1 MSILVYDGL
10 RELIKR
16 EFTDRNMATTDN
28 TVNAAVSLITTV
40 MEDYRSKSLQL
51 VGTALPSTG
60 VAGTIYLQSKS
71 EPNEKNRF
79 IAYVFENGKFVQ
91 VGSSFFPEDFE
102 YDSELNINSK
112 ITVENK
118 AIKTVIDSKYDLSK
132 VINNVVY
139 NDANSVHADDTP
151 TSSSIQ
157 AELDAKLGYEDG
169 SPISKEQLWQ
179 IFRPELTR
187 LIYPKILLD
196 CKSAGSYTRFYRL
209 EGKDM
214 LTGLR
219 YKSGLSGMPNVDLNR
234 NVYWTGI
241 FTDLSSDRDI
251 RIIFKISAPS
261 SYSFFIDSGLYDSYN
276 LPSEYEIY
284 THWENSDIN
293 MVFMCL
299 DPIPIGLLKKLMI
312 NFKAAPGCKLK
323 ISTYTSDTPTSIT
336 SDFWRQHLNGDF
348 VPIQENVFY
357 DNTYTDGI
365 PFYGFNN

>member
-102 YDSELNINSK
+102 HDSELNVNSK

-118 AIKTVIDSKYDLSK
+118 AIKTAIDSKYDLSK

-179 IFRPELTR
+179 VFRPELNR
-187 LIYPKILLD
+187 LVYPWIKID
-196 CKSAGSYTRFYRL
+196 MQAGYDYTDATRL

-214 LTGLR
+214 FTGIK
-219 YKSGLSGMPNVDLNR
+219 YKSGLDTAIRSSYNGQT
-234 NVYWTGI
+234 WTYTGT
-241 FTDLSSDRDI
+241 FFDTASNRDI
-251 RIIFKISAPS
+251 RIDVAIPPAGSAEFIVSDRMYDAERYPSAFRISRYIYNPYA
-261 SYSFFIDSGLYDSYN
+261 GLY
-276 LPSEYEIY
+276 
-284 THWENSDIN
+284 
-293 MVFMCL
+293 FRFL
-299 DPIPIGLLKKLMI
+299 DPVPVGILNNLII
-312 NFKAAPGCKLK
+312 NFKAGSAKHLK
-323 ISTYTSDTPTSIT
+323 ITTELSDTGKDNSYTT
-336 SDFWRQHLNGDF
+336 
-348 VPIQENVFY
+348 IQNNVIY
-357 DNTYTDGI
+357 DNTYTEGI
-365 PFYGFNN
+365 PFYGFN

>member
-1 MSILVYDGL
+1 MYFVMGVKYISILVYDGL

-102 YDSELNINSK
+102 HDSELNVNSK

-118 AIKTVIDSKYDLSK
+118 AIKTAIDSKYDLSK

-151 TSSSIQ
+151 TSSAIQ

-179 IFRPELTR
+179 IFRPELNR
-187 LIYPKILLD
+187 LVYPWIKID
-196 CKSAGSYTRFYRL
+196 MQAGYDYADATRL

-214 LTGLR
+214 LTGIK
-219 YKSGLSGMPNVDLNR
+219 YKSGLGTAFGVGGLGSK
-234 NVYWTGI
+234 YTGT
-241 FTDLSSDRDI
+241 FFDTASNRDI
-251 RIIFKISAPS
+251 RIQVALNIYNVPNAMYDAERYPSAYNIRGYFYEP
-261 SYSFFIDSGLYDSYN
+261 YVWLY
-276 LPSEYEIY
+276 
-284 THWENSDIN
+284 
-293 MVFMCL
+293 FRFL
-299 DPIPIGLLKKLMI
+299 DPVPVGILNNLII
-312 NFKAAPGCKLK
+312 NFKTGATKHLK
-323 ISTYTSDTPTSIT
+323 ITTELSDTGKDNSYTT
-336 SDFWRQHLNGDF
+336 
-348 VPIQENVFY
+348 IQNNVIY
-357 DNTYTDGI
+357 DNTYTEGI
-365 PFYGFNN
+365 PFYGFN

>member
-40 MEDYRSKSLQL
+40 MEDYRSKTLQL
-51 VGTALPSTG
+51 VGTTLPSTG

-102 YDSELNINSK
+102 HDSELNINSK
-112 ITVENK
+112 VTVENR
-118 AIKTVIDSKYDLSK
+118 AIKIAIDSKYDTNK

-151 TSSSIQ
+151 TSSAIQ
-157 AELDAKLGYEDG
+157 AALDTKLGYEDG
-169 SPISKEQLWQ
+169 SPISKAQLWQ
-179 IFRPELTR
+179 IFRPELNR
-187 LIYPKILLD
+187 LVYPKISLT
-196 CKSAGSYTRFYRL
+196 CKSYGGEAEFYRL

-219 YKSGLSGMPNVDLNR
+219 YKSGLSRMINKNLNDYD
-234 NVYWTGI
+234 YWTGI
-241 FTDLSSDRDI
+241 FTDLASDRNI
-251 RIIFKISAPS
+251 RIMFKIIAP
-261 SYSFFIDSGLYDSYN
+261 YQTYFYINAGLYDSYN
-276 LPSEYEIY
+276 YPSEYLISTRSYIKMEF
-284 THWENSDIN
+284 
-293 MVFMCL
+293 VFVDPVPVGIL
-299 DPIPIGLLKKLMI
+299 DNLII
-312 NFKAAPGCKLK
+312 NFKAGTKYQLT
-323 ISTYTSDTPTSIT
+323 IITELSDTGEDNSYTT
-336 SDFWRQHLNGDF
+336 
-348 VPIQENVFY
+348 IQNNVIY
-357 DNTYTDGI
+357 DNTYTEGI
-365 PFYGFNN
+365 PFYGFN

>member
-102 YDSELNINSK
+102 HDSELNVNSH

-118 AIKTVIDSKYDLSK
+118 AIKTAIDSKYDLSK

-151 TSSSIQ
+151 TSSAIQ

-179 IFRPELTR
+179 IFRPELNR
-187 LIYPKILLD
+187 LVYPKILLT
-196 CKSAGSYTRFYRL
+196 CKSTSSGAKFYRL

-219 YKSGLSGMPNVDLNR
+219 YKSGFESMLNRDLN
-234 NVYWTGI
+234 YLKSYCTGI
-241 FTDLSSDRDI
+241 FTDLSSDRSV
-251 RIIFKISAPS
+251 RIDFKINAPNA
-261 SYSFFIDSGLYDSYN
+261 YSFYTYPDLYDSYKY
-276 LPSEYEIY
+276 PSEYLIQTNWKY
-284 THWENSDIN
+284 ADIN
-293 MVFMCL
+293 MGFVFL
-299 DPIPIGLLKKLMI
+299 DPVPVGILDNLII
-312 NFKAAPGCKLK
+312 NFKAESANQPLK
-323 ISTYTSDTPTSIT
+323 ITTELSDTGKGNSYTT
-336 SDFWRQHLNGDF
+336 
-348 VPIQENVFY
+348 IQNNVIY
-357 DNTYTDGI
+357 DNTYTEGI
-365 PFYGFNN
+365 PFYGFN

>member
-28 TVNAAVSLITTV
+28 TVNAAVNLITTV
-40 MEDYRSKSLQL
+40 MEDYRSKTLQL
-51 VGTALPSTG
+51 VGTSLPSTG

-102 YDSELNINSK
+102 HDSELNINSK
-112 ITVENK
+112 VTVENR
-118 AIKTVIDSKYDLSK
+118 AIKIAIDSKYDTNK

-151 TSSSIQ
+151 TSSAIQ
-157 AELDAKLGYEDG
+157 AVLDTKLGYEDG
-169 SPISKEQLWQ
+169 SPISKTQLWQ

-187 LIYPKILLD
+187 LVYPKILLT
-196 CKSAGSYTRFYRL
+196 CKNYAGFAEFYRL

-219 YKSGLSGMPNVDLNR
+219 YKSGLSGMINKDLNDYG
-234 NVYWTGI
+234 YWTGI

-251 RIIFKISAPS
+251 RIKFKINAPNQ
-261 SYSFFIDSGLYDSYN
+261 YSFGIGAGLYDSYN
-276 LPSEYEIY
+276 YPSEYKIY
-284 THWENSDIN
+284 TSWSGSSIHMEF
-293 MVFMCL
+293 VFVDPVPVGIL
-299 DPIPIGLLKKLMI
+299 DNLII
-312 NFKAAPGCKLK
+312 NFRAGTKYKLT
-323 ISTYTSDTPTSIT
+323 IITELSDTGKDNSYTT
-336 SDFWRQHLNGDF
+336 
-348 VPIQENVFY
+348 IQNNVIY
-357 DNTYTDGI
+357 DNTYTEGI
-365 PFYGFNN
+365 PFYGFN

>member
-28 TVNAAVSLITTV
+28 TVNAAVNLITTV
-40 MEDYRSKSLQL
+40 MEDYRSKTLQL

-102 YDSELNINSK
+102 HDSELDINSK
-112 ITVENK
+112 VTVENRT
-118 AIKTVIDSKYDLSK
+118 IKTAIDSKYDVNK

-151 TSSSIQ
+151 TSSAIQ
-157 AELDAKLGYEDG
+157 AVLDTKLGYEDG
-169 SPISKEQLWQ
+169 SPITEEQLWQ
-179 IFRPELTR
+179 IFRPEKVR
-187 LIYPKILLD
+187 LVYPKILLT
-196 CKSAGSYTRFYRL
+196 CKHYGGTETEFYRL

-219 YKSGLSGMPNVDLNR
+219 YKSGLSGMINTNLIYYD
-234 NVYWTGI
+234 YWTGI
-241 FTDLSSDRDI
+241 FTDLASDRDI
-251 RIIFKISAPS
+251 RIKFKVTITNHNKYPFYIHSA
-261 SYSFFIDSGLYDSYN
+261 LYDSYN
-276 LPSEYEIY
+276 YPSEYRIY
-284 THWENSDIN
+284 TNHYGSDID
-293 MVFMCL
+293 MGFIFL
-299 DPIPIGLLKKLMI
+299 DPVPVGVLDNLII
-312 NFKAAPGCKLK
+312 NFKAGTYPQLK
-323 ISTYTSDTPTSIT
+323 IITELSDTGEDNSYTT
-336 SDFWRQHLNGDF
+336 
-348 VPIQENVFY
+348 IQNNVIY
-357 DNTYTDGI
+357 DNTYTEGI
-365 PFYGFNN
+365 PFYGFN

>member
-102 YDSELNINSK
+102 HDSELNVNSK

-118 AIKTVIDSKYDLSK
+118 AIKTAIDSKYDLSK

-139 NDANSVHADDTP
+139 NDANSVHVDDTP
-151 TSSSIQ
+151 TSSAIQ

-179 IFRPELTR
+179 VFRPELNR
-187 LIYPKILLD
+187 LVYPWIKID
-196 CKSAGSYTRFYRL
+196 MQANGSYTDATRL

-214 LTGLR
+214 LTGIK
-219 YKSGLSGMPNVDLNR
+219 YKSGLSTILFHHFGSTYTVTFFDTASN
-234 NVYWTGI
+234 
-241 FTDLSSDRDI
+241 RDI
-251 RIIFKISAPS
+251 RIQVSASAPS
-261 SYSFFIDSGLYDSYN
+261 DRSNTSFNVSNRMYDAERYPSAYIIYGYGTAYVNLY
-276 LPSEYEIY
+276 
-284 THWENSDIN
+284 
-293 MVFMCL
+293 FRFL
-299 DPIPIGLLKKLMI
+299 DPVPVGILNNLII
-312 NFKAAPGCKLK
+312 NFKAGATKHLK
-323 ISTYTSDTPTSIT
+323 ITTELSDTGEDNSYTT
-336 SDFWRQHLNGDF
+336 
-348 VPIQENVFY
+348 IQNNVIY
-357 DNTYTDGI
+357 DNTYTEGI
-365 PFYGFNN
+365 PFYGFN